1 MPGMKPLLLAAGLA
15 AAAAAVAIQP
25 AALQA
30 ASSVCRTVNNRTVC
44 SQSGEGLSCQTVNGK
59 THCLSGPGTLRCETI
74 DGRTACTTTPAS
86 RGDGRGQA
94 ESGDDLSDVPV
105 PVPADPGLSDPGWSG
120 RDLSIERDGQG
131 LRVRAGGLD
140 VRLGRFP

>member
-15 AAAAAVAIQP
+15 AAAAVVVAAIQP
-25 AALQA
+25 ATLQA

-44 SQSGEGLSCQTVNGK
+44 SQSGEGLSCQTVNGR

-74 DGRTACTTTPAS
+74 DGRTACTATP
-86 RGDGRGQA
+86 
-94 ESGDDLSDVPV
+94 DDLSDVPL
-105 PVPADPGLSDPGWSG
+105 PLPPDPGLSG

>member
-1 MPGMKPLLLAAGLA
+1 MPGMKPLLLAASLA
-15 AAAAAVAIQP
+15 AVVVAIQP
-25 AALQA
+25 PALQA

-74 DGRTACTTTPAS
+74 DGRTACTTTPAG
-86 RGDGRGQA
+86 RGDSGGQA
-94 ESGDDLSDVPV
+94 EPGDDLSDVPL
-105 PVPADPGLSDPGWSG
+105 PVPLDPGLSG